1 MKPSP
6 CPGEPDDLRRS
17 VRWWEGF
24 FCGLVVVVAI
34 VVSRPYAEMGFIDDW
49 SYVKTAFEYARTG
62 HFVYN
67 GWATAMLGWQI
78 LWGAWFVKL
87 FGYSFTAARLSM
99 LPVDL
104 VSIWLFYSILGRFG
118 ITRRNA
124 VFGALCLGL
133 SPLFIP
139 LGASYMTDVPGL
151 FVILLCLYLCL
162 RALDARQDRAA
173 LLWLA
178 AAAVTN
184 VAGGTVRQIAW
195 LGALV
200 MVPSAAWMMRRRRGV
215 LIAGAILWAL
225 SAVSIFICLQWW
237 KRQPYSVPEH
247 IVQGPVSAA
256 MVAHLLVELLKA
268 VLCTCLLVFPIL
280 TAWLPRYKTL
290 PRKARIAIPTLLAVL
305 AGFAFALHVKRDL
318 HAWTMPWLIHLLG
331 SEGIFQSNWEMIGS
345 RPVTIPV
352 WLQAVISLAVIGT
365 AATFVI
371 AVYSRDER
379 SFLTDKAGRISHIGP
394 LTGPFVAAYL
404 CLLLPRALYVFLYD
418 RYLLGL
424 LPFIIVVLAAL
435 LQQSNLRPTGIAN
448 MALVLFG
455 LYGVLAT
462 HDLFALNR
470 ARIAAVQ
477 EVRTSGV
484 SPKLI
489 QAGFEFDGWTEIQV
503 AGHVNEKRVETPAD
517 AYVQDLRYLQRPEP
531 CRLGF
536 DEDVRA
542 LNRAYLV
549 VLADASCGVQS
560 GFPAVEYRGWLPP
573 YRRWVYIRKVPQI
586 PQR

>member
-290 PRKARIAIPTLLAVL
+290 PRKARIAIPTLLAAL
-305 AGFAFALHVKRDL
+305 AGFAFALHL
-318 HAWTMPWLIHLLG
+318 HGSLEHRVAPWLGHVIGTESMFSSTGEMLG
-331 SEGIFQSNWEMIGS
+331 T
-345 RPVTIPV
+345 RPVTINLFWRTV
-352 WLQAVISLAVIGT
+352 LSLAVIGAAAICIIYT
-365 AATFVI
+365 ALCHQANRKALDTRLRK
-371 AVYSRDER
+371 AV
-379 SFLTDKAGRISHIGP
+379 
-394 LTGPFVAAYL
+394 
-404 CLLLPRALYVFLYD
+404 CLLGFYAASYFCLLIPRGLYSFIYD
-418 RYLLGL
+418 RYLLGVF
-424 LPFIIVVLAAL
+424 PVAIIVLLLSYEKEVWEGLPAWLFFVLGAV
-435 LQQSNLRPTGIAN
+435 S
-448 MALVLFG
+448 
-455 LYGVLAT
+455 LYGVAAT
-462 HDLFALNR
+462 HDWFALNR
-470 ARIAAVQ
+470 ARVQ
-477 EVRTSGV
+477 AFALVRATGV
-484 SPKLI
+484 EPTRI
-489 QAGFEFDGWTEIQV
+489 QGGFELDGWTQLEYARSMNWAANGTSSDI
-503 AGHVNEKRVETPAD
+503 
-517 AYVQDLRYLQRPEP
+517 
-531 CRLGF
+531 
-536 DEDVRA
+536 
-542 LNRAYLV
+542 NRAYSIDTG
-549 VLADASCGVQS
+549 LAPACRLNFSAYT
-560 GFPAVEYRGWLPP
+560 PAVKPEYFIVFNSMPCLSPSDLGPTAYWNWLPP
-573 YRRWVYIRKVPQI
+573 HRRFVFIERRPK
-586 PQR
+586 